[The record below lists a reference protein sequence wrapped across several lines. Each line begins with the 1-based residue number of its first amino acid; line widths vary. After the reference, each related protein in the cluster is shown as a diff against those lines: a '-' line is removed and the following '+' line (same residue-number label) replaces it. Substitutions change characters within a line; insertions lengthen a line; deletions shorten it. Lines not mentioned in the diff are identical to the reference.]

1 MHVSGCAYTGARK
14 IALLGQEMIAYNNP
28 IENTNKVFM
37 KVKKQK
43 REFYESGR
51 KEVLGNDEYK
61 LSGRGGRNHE

>member
-1 MHVSGCAYTGARK
+1 
-14 IALLGQEMIAYNNP
+14 
-28 IENTNKVFM
+28 M

-43 REFYESGR
+43 REFYETGR